1 MTEIVSISLENREDL
16 GKEASKKMRKE
27 GYIPAVFY
35 GQEYKDSFRVKVKT
49 SDILKYANS

>member
-1 MTEIVSISLENREDL
+1 
-16 GKEASKKMRKE
+16 MRKE

-49 SDILKYANS
+49 SDILKYANSSH